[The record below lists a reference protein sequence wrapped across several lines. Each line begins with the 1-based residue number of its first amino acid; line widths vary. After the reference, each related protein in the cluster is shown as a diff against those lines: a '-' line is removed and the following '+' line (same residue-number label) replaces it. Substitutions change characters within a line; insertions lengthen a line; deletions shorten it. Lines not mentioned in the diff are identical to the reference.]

1 MSLVWVEA
9 HSSIRMPTKPEQAS
23 AEVLALLPP
32 NLLVYDGQCFLCD
45 RSVQLVLRLNAR
57 ASADRVIHIAAGQLL
72 LDSPVAEAVP
82 DIKRVL
88 HGTGATVLVQRGEG
102 DSAPA
107 VFRKS
112 AAAFRL
118 GMNLDH
124 WFLRHL
130 SAVAYYTVP
139 TRLGDAVY
147 DFVGARRYKWFG
159 KADACLRPP
168 AILKDRVWT
177 PPGLTLPG

>member
-1 MSLVWVEA
+1 
-9 HSSIRMPTKPEQAS
+9 MPTKPEQAS

-102 DSAPA
+102 DTAPA

>member
-1 MSLVWVEA
+1 
-9 HSSIRMPTKPEQAS
+9 MPTKAGQAS
-23 AEVLALLPP
+23 AEVLAMLPP
-32 NLLVYDGQCFLCD
+32 NLLVYDGQCFFCN
-45 RSVQLVLRLNAR
+45 RSVRNAR
-57 ASADRVIHIAAGQLL
+57 ASADRMIHIAAGQLL

-88 HGTGATVLVQRGEG
+88 QGTGAIVFVQRRPGAA
-102 DSAPA
+102 APA

-118 GMNLDH
+118 GMNFDN

-147 DFVGARRYKWFG
+147 DFIGARRYKWFG

-177 PPGLTLPG
+177 PSSVR